1 MKDRGCLGGGDER
14 GCLGGGDERLRYL
27 VSRKVLTWE
36 AKKGREYFCPIK

>member
-27 VSRKVLTWE
+27 VSRKALTRE
-36 AKKGREYFCPIK
+36 AKKGRE